1 MFRVLSSFEWGY
13 LLYLP
18 PDVIMPQKQFYLTSD
33 GLAHLKEEL
42 EHLRTVR
49 RHEVA
54 DRILRAKELGGTV
67 NNAEY
72 DDAKNEQAFVEG
84 RILTLENMI
93 GNASLIS
100 EEKTTSGKVEV
111 GSRVTVQEEAGDL
124 VQYAIVGIAEANPK
138 AGRISNESP
147 VGMALLGRKVGDSVE
162 VEAPAGIL
170 KLSIIDVK

>member
-1 MFRVLSSFEWGY
+1 
-13 LLYLP
+13 
-18 PDVIMPQKQFYLTSD
+18 MPQKQFYFTSD

-49 RHEVA
+49 RQEGA

-93 GNASLIS
+93 GNASIIPD
-100 EEKTTSGKVEV
+100 EKTTSGKVEV
-111 GSRVTVQEEAGDL
+111 GSCVTVQEKTGDL
-124 VQYAIVGIAEANPK
+124 VQYTIVGIAEADPK

-147 VGMALLGRKVGDSVE
+147 VAMALLGKKVRDSVE
-162 VEAPAGIL
+162 VEVPGGLL
-170 KLSIIDVK
+170 KLSIIDIK